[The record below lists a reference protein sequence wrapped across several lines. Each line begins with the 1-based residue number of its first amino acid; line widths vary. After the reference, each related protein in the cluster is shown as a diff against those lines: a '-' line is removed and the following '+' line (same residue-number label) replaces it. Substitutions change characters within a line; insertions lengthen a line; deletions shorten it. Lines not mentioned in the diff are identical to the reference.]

1 MPDAHAGAAGQVP
14 ECQLCPICAGL
25 AALRGARP
33 EAVEH
38 LVKAGAELLLAV
50 RAVLEGAAAAAE
62 PGAEAGSRP
71 RPGAAAARRG
81 RRPRPAGRGDA
92 SGNGL
97 QHIDVG

>member
-1 MPDAHAGAAGQVP
+1 MPDAHADPAGPAP

-38 LVKAGAELLLAV
+38 LVKAGAELLLAA
-50 RAVLEGAAAAAE
+50 RALLEGAAEPQAE
-62 PGAEAGSRP
+62 PGAGP
-71 RPGAAAARRG
+71 DRRG
-81 RRPRPAGRGDA
+81 RRTRPPGRGDA

-97 QHIDVG
+97 QRIDIG